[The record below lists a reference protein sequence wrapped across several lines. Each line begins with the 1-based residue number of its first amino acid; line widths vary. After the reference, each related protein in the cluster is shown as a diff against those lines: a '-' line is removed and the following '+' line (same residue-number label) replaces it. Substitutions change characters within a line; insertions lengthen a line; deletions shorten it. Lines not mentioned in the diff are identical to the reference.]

1 MEKMI
6 DFDELYSRRG
16 SDCKKYNP
24 GKFSEDILPMWI
36 ADTDFRCPVEC
47 IEAAKERVNHEC
59 FGYPYELP
67 EFNSA
72 VKSYLNNRHGWEI
85 EEDWVE
91 FVTGVVPAAIFAIRA
106 FTNPGDKVV
115 VHTPLYPPLREA
127 VRDNGRLLDEQ
138 SLVEHEGYYTI
149 DFVELEKSFRDPRT
163 KMYILVNPHNPV
175 GRSWTREELEKLS
188 ELCIKY
194 NIIVFND
201 EIHSDIIYGNNR
213 HVCFHN
219 LNEEIANLTITS
231 SNPGKTFN
239 VAGVRTAYVLISN
252 KELRDK
258 FLVSR
263 KNNKAMGRTV
273 IGQQVFIAAYS
284 QCEYYVDQL
293 VSYLEKNV
301 NFVEQFISEKLPE
314 IKFNKPEATYLM
326 WLDCRELGLD
336 QKELMNLFE
345 NVGKV
350 GFNDGSSF
358 GNEGTGFVRMNI
370 AAPRKIVEEGLRRI
384 EKAVQEWRN
393 SN

>member
-36 ADTDFRCPVEC
+36 ADTDFRCPIEC

-59 FGYPYELP
+59 YGYPYELP

-115 VHTPLYPPLREA
+115 VQTPLYPPLREA

-175 GRSWTREELEKLS
+175 GRSWTRKELEKLA

-293 VSYLEKNV
+293 VPYLEKNV

-314 IKFNKPEATYLM
+314 IKFTKPEATYLM